1 MCWSLEADLGES
13 VKMRWCLEAKVV
25 SEQLGGGRYRA
36 GAGSMWREAG
46 HVRPRWDKY
55 DRTWRLYF
63 LSRLLSAANK
73 ERKMEQHDEE
83 QLLGLDD
90 TQVEDS
96 LAGVEDERLDK
107 MHDILI
113 AVLREL
119 VGDDSTGRDSLRL
132 SNAISRADM

>member
-1 MCWSLEADLGES
+1 
-13 VKMRWCLEAKVV
+13 
-25 SEQLGGGRYRA
+25 
-36 GAGSMWREAG
+36 
-46 HVRPRWDKY
+46 
-55 DRTWRLYF
+55 
-63 LSRLLSAANK
+63 
-73 ERKMEQHDEE
+73 MEQHDEE

-119 VGDDSTGRDSLRL
+119 VGDDSTGRDSLRSDLLDAVHSLKDNIDNYAVNIADVQVVKLEEQIYVFQKEIGQRKIQLTKLNAIICRL